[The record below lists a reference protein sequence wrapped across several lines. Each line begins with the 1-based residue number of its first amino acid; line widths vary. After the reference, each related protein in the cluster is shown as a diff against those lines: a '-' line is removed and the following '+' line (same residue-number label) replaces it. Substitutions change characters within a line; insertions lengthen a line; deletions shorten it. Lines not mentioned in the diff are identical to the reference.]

1 VLWDMPGSGTEN
13 HPLGSYFKDKVLYAF
28 DCLLITA
35 DSKRLGEEQIKLIN
49 EAQKYN
55 TPVVLIIVMLDE
67 AVKNEVEAQFEQ
79 NQDYE
84 PTLDQYRPIVEQ
96 TIEKLK
102 SYAESQ
108 QKIVPRSRI
117 FVISAKKFRAL
128 LNSIDPQNGTYNEK
142 YFLLSGEM
150 LQLFQHII
158 SESSRRRN

>member
-1 VLWDMPGSGTEN
+1 MPGSGTVN

-35 DSKRLGEEQIKLIN
+35 DSKRLGEEQIKLMN

-55 TPVVLIIVMLDE
+55 TPVVLIITMLE
-67 AVKNEVEAQFEQ
+67 QAVKDEVEAQFEQ

-108 QKIVPRSRI
+108 QDIVPRSRI
-117 FVISAKKFRAL
+117 FVISAKKFRAYVH
-128 LNSIDPQNGTYNEK
+128 SIEAQNGTYTEK
-142 YFLLSGEM
+142 DFLLSGEM
-150 LQLFQHII
+150 LQLFRHII